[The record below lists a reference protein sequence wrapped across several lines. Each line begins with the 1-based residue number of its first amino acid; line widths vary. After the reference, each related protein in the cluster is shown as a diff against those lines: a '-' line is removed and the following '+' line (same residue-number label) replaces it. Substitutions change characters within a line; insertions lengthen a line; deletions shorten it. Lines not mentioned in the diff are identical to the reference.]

1 VLAASLRGLPAG
13 SLVFDLG
20 TGAGDALLDA
30 CRRNPGCMWA
40 GLDPRERALGELVR
54 RVSPADSRVFAV
66 CARVEDVPSLFLG
79 GCADAVMANPPYGT
93 AGSGRPSPDGDRQLS
108 RSGRDTLLHAFLRA
122 ASHLLRPGGTLLT
135 VNRPR
140 NLGRILTGCSAF
152 DLGVEWIRPVG
163 DRDSPASM
171 VLVCAVKSSGREMML
186 LPSLTAGEMT
196 GQS

>member
-20 TGAGDALLDA
+20 TGTGDALLEA
-30 CRRNPGCMWA
+30 LHRNPGCVWA
-40 GLDPRERALGELVR
+40 GLDPREKALAELMR
-54 RVSPADSRVFAV
+54 RGRREGSRVFAV
-66 CARVEDVPSLFLG
+66 CSRVEDVPSLFRE

-93 AGSGRPSPDGDRQLS
+93 GGSERPSPDGDRLLS
-108 RSGRDTLLHAFLRA
+108 RSGHDTLLYAFLRA

-140 NLGRILTGCSAF
+140 NLARVLTGCSAF

-163 DRDSPASM
+163 DRDRPASM
-171 VLVCAVKSSGREMML
+171 VLVCAVKSSGREMMI
-186 LPSLTAGEMT
+186 LPALSAGEIT
-196 GQS
+196 GRS